1 MDFFIYRNN
10 EFIEKLAPSEIK
22 LTRSLSG
29 VFFLTFKT
37 QQNIQQNDVLKTRI
51 NDTEFTFNIEQ
62 EKNNFKAYHR
72 IYNLSK
78 KLFLRETDGADQ
90 FGIIGYEANKAA
102 LESYLTGFGF
112 NLIDSLDES
121 LKDNLK
127 AVDYSS
133 DNVLSALT
141 KFLEAFG
148 AEHEFNDYN
157 IYIKTRVGLDI
168 PQQFIQAGGNT
179 NAITKEIDTSNII
192 TRLYPKGKSD
202 NLDVL
207 ENYYY
212 NELRPV
218 NYDFINKKIEDNPQ
232 LYIDS
237 SVIGQYG
244 VIEQIKEFDVRLH
257 NLNGTVISWGQITID
272 EENYNYIDI
281 DKTIDLSVLE
291 ANQCTLFMTKG
302 FEQVQEVRI
311 KYNSCTTTRIVY
323 YPQLTNKD
331 IYNIDFINGTYI
343 LMGYITQTQ
352 YDEAKNQLITEANNY
367 LEQHKEA
374 KITYS
379 INFAYFSEQ
388 DRQQINLSVN
398 IGDAVR
404 LIDKSQAIDTE
415 VRVLDFEYDLKL
427 GMYNKITFSNT
438 FERMP
443 VNSIIDEMYVK
454 LLEQQKKIREEALLL
469 NGSVQTARTA
479 LERHELLVQKQF
491 YGSENEYVR
500 IGSEDRNYQVH
511 GLEIVPTL
519 ERIDWTEFRFQEVA
533 EDISYKIASGN
544 KIETTTIDYF
554 MSIRIDKNDTENLN
568 NGNIISFN
576 VEMEKGEI
584 GGYTYYPLG
593 VVRFVAGKVAMPAID
608 KGFTLIHGDFI
619 QTGTV
624 QADYIRV
631 GSDADTRVS
640 EGEEANQIVQE
651 NKNVWDQAAINAQN
665 ALSNISD
672 MSSDSKI
679 TPTEKINLKR
689 EFDIATQEKT
699 NVVLTAE
706 SIRDNAGNEI
716 PTIVTAKT
724 NLITAYNALNTYV
737 SPLLVDMS
745 VTSDVNSTTLTQKFT
760 DFYDKL
766 NGVYKAIDEHLNVA
780 RNFADNVSTTNYTE
794 INGGKIKTGTV
805 IADYIRVGSDA
816 DARVSN
822 GEIAKNFAD
831 NVSSNNYTEIHGGK
845 ITTGTVTADQLEA
858 NFTIKAGQYI
868 QAGDETRNYKLDGTQ
883 GLIRT
888 IGSNTYNIYCYV
900 TSGEVNFDGTVIY
913 KDIDLT
919 NYGLT
924 DYIAILN
931 FQQMQF
937 WRSVWTT
944 SKNLTLTYAKI
955 SSNILRILAYFSD
968 DVVWTTKTG
977 PEISFT
983 VRDSW
988 HTLVTTATDTTG
1000 ARVYW
1005 NVTTTSGSYTESN
1018 TLTHYYRIPGT
1029 YTIKVRGNERGNQYI
1044 SIDWGDGII
1053 TTDGDYYRSWATP
1066 VYSFKYVAE
1075 GHSGNPQPLWG
1086 KINYA
1091 VLGY

>member
-37 QQNIQQNDVLKTRI
+37 QQNIQQNDVLKTKI
-51 NDTEFTFNIEQ
+51 NDTDFTFNIVK
-62 EKNNFKAYHR
+62 EKDSYKAYHR
-72 IYNLSK
+72 IYDLSK
-78 KLFLRETDGADQ
+78 KLFLREIDGADQ
-90 FGIIGYEANKAA
+90 FGIIGYEANKTA

-112 NLIDSLDES
+112 NLIDNLDAS

-218 NYDFINKKIEDNPQ
+218 NYDFVNKKIEDNPV

-237 SVIGQYG
+237 SVIEQYG
-244 VIEQIKEFDVRLH
+244 VIEQIKEFDVKLH
-257 NLNGTVISWGQITID
+257 NLNGSVVSWGQITID

-281 DKTIDLSVLE
+281 DKTIDLSILE

-331 IYNIDFINGTYI
+331 IYDIDFTGGTYI
-343 LMGYITQTQ
+343 LMAYITQTQ

-404 LIDKSQAIDTE
+404 LIDKSQAIDTD

-533 EDISYKIASGN
+533 EDISYKVSAGN
-544 KIETTTIDYF
+544 KIETTTKDYF

-576 VEMEKGEI
+576 AEMEKGEI

-593 VVRFVAGKVAMPAID
+593 VVRFVAGKVAIPAID

-619 QTGTV
+619 QTGTIEATQLV
-624 QADYIRV
+624 KTLELVAEQKITIP
-631 GSDADTRVS
+631 DTIAL
-640 EGEEANQIVQE
+640 GY
-651 NKNVWDQAAINAQN
+651 N
-665 ALSNISD
+665 ALSDSTAGLKISNGKVEIQGQ
-672 MSSDSKI
+672 SSKLLLSSQGIRQIYTISMADQIDSSYSLSIPIYIPKNADGTDVSSGI
-679 TPTEKINLKR
+679 ARIIVKTEKFR
-689 EFDIATQEKT
+689 AYSKT
-699 NVVLTAE
+699 V
-706 SIRDNAGNEI
+706 GGGGG
-716 PTIVTAKT
+716 
-724 NLITAYNALNTYV
+724 
-737 SPLLVDMS
+737 
-745 VTSDVNSTTLTQKFT
+745 TTL
-760 DFYDKL
+760 
-766 NGVYKAIDEHLNVA
+766 
-780 RNFADNVSTTNYTE
+780 SSSS
-794 INGGKIKTGTV
+794 GGGT
-805 IADYIRVGSDA
+805 
-816 DARVSN
+816 
-822 GEIAKNFAD
+822 
-831 NVSSNNYTEIHGGK
+831 
-845 ITTGTVTADQLEA
+845 
-858 NFTIKAGQYI
+858 
-868 QAGDETRNYKLDGTQ
+868 
-883 GLIRT
+883 
-888 IGSNTYNIYCYV
+888 
-900 TSGEVNFDGTVIY
+900 
-913 KDIDLT
+913 
-919 NYGLT
+919 
-924 DYIAILN
+924 
-931 FQQMQF
+931 
-937 WRSVWTT
+937 
-944 SKNLTLTYAKI
+944 
-955 SSNILRILAYFSD
+955 
-968 DVVWTTKTG
+968 
-977 PEISFT
+977 
-983 VRDSW
+983 
-988 HTLVTTATDTTG
+988 
-1000 ARVYW
+1000 
-1005 NVTTTSGSYTESN
+1005 TTTSNAGGSWSGQTSATFSGTSLHSHSVVISSHNHEITLDGHTHSVTIPPHTHPIDFGIYESAN
-1018 TLTHYYRIPGT
+1018 TATITVSKGT
-1029 YTIKVRGNERGNQYI
+1029 
-1044 SIDWGDGII
+1044 S
-1053 TTDGDYYRSWATP
+1053 SWAVTT
-1066 VYSFKYVAE
+1066 
-1075 GHSGNPQPLWG
+1075 GNKLDVSNIAISDG
-1086 KINYA
+1086 ETINISANNLARVQAYIF
-1091 VLGY
+1091 VEYFLY

>member
-37 QQNIQQNDVLKTRI
+37 QQNIQQNDVLKTKI
-51 NDTEFTFNIEQ
+51 NDTDFTFNIVK
-62 EKNNFKAYHR
+62 EKDSYKAYHR
-72 IYNLSK
+72 IYDLSK

-90 FGIIGYEANKAA
+90 FAIIGYEANKTA

-112 NLIDSLDES
+112 NLIDNLDAS

-148 AEHEFNDYN
+148 AEHEFNDRN

-244 VIEQIKEFDVRLH
+244 VIEQIKEFDVKLH
-257 NLNGTVISWGQITID
+257 NLNGNVVSWGQISID

-281 DKTIDLSVLE
+281 DKTIDLSILE

-311 KYNSCTTTRIVY
+311 KYDSCTSTRIVY

-331 IYNIDFINGTYI
+331 IYNIDFTNGSYI

-404 LIDKSQAIDTE
+404 LIDKSQAIDTV

-454 LLEQQKKIREEALLL
+454 LSEQQKKIREEALLL

-491 YGSENEYVR
+491 YGNENEYVR

-519 ERIDWTEFRFQEVA
+519 ERIDWTEFRFQEVF
-533 EDISYKIASGN
+533 EDVSYKVASGN
-544 KIETTTIDYF
+544 KIETTTKDYF

-568 NGNIISFN
+568 NGNIISFS
-576 VEMEKGEI
+576 ETMEKGEI

-619 QTGTV
+619 QTGT
-624 QADYIRV
+624 
-631 GSDADTRVS
+631 
-640 EGEEANQIVQE
+640 
-651 NKNVWDQAAINAQN
+651 
-665 ALSNISD
+665 
-672 MSSDSKI
+672 
-679 TPTEKINLKR
+679 
-689 EFDIATQEKT
+689 
-699 NVVLTAE
+699 
-706 SIRDNAGNEI
+706 
-716 PTIVTAKT
+716 
-724 NLITAYNALNTYV
+724 ITADKIAAGTI
-737 SPLLVDMS
+737 
-745 VTSDVNSTTLTQKFT
+745 TA
-760 DFYDKL
+760 DKL
-766 NGVYKAIDEHLNVA
+766 T
-780 RNFADNVSTTNYTE
+780 S
-794 INGGKIKTGTV
+794 
-805 IADYIRVGSDA
+805 
-816 DARVSN
+816 
-822 GEIAKNFAD
+822 
-831 NVSSNNYTEIHGGK
+831 
-845 ITTGTVTADQLEA
+845 
-858 NFTIKAGQYI
+858 NFTISAGQYI
-868 QAGDETRNYKLDGTQ
+868 QAGDANRNYKLDGTQ
-883 GLIRT
+883 GLIRGIYGT
-888 IGSNTYNIYCYV
+888 DYNIPV
-900 TSGEVNFDGTVIY
+900 VVKTGMVSIY
-913 KDIDLT
+913 GSEGVYINIRDLHLT
-919 NYGLT
+919 NYNVILT
-924 DYIAILN
+924 LHTNPINYLTYLNSPIALLTYTKDSNNPNNGFTIQANYITNAVWASSSGPLITIPTVPLDVWSDWYTIETIQGEKGIKVSLSFLAGSRIRAVLNFEHISAFQTINNYDLKVRVRKTGSVTELLEGELMLDNNEILYSSSQVSPGDPVTSAEAQRIAILN
-931 FQQMQF
+931 ADRQF
-937 WRSVWTT
+937 GHPIEV
-944 SKNLTLTYAKI
+944 N
-955 SSNILRILAYFSD
+955 
-968 DVVWTTKTG
+968 
-977 PEISFT
+977 
-983 VRDSW
+983 
-988 HTLVTTATDTTG
+988 
-1000 ARVYW
+1000 
-1005 NVTTTSGSYTESN
+1005 
-1018 TLTHYYRIPGT
+1018 
-1029 YTIKVRGNERGNQYI
+1029 YTII
-1044 SIDWGDGII
+1044 
-1053 TTDGDYYRSWATP
+1053 
-1066 VYSFKYVAE
+1066 
-1075 GHSGNPQPLWG
+1075 
-1086 KINYA
+1086 
-1091 VLGY
+1091 GY

>member
-112 NLIDSLDES
+112 NLIDNLDES

-218 NYDFINKKIEDNPQ
+218 NYDFVNKKIEDNPV

-237 SVIGQYG
+237 SVIEQYG
-244 VIEQIKEFDVRLH
+244 VIEQIKEFDVKVH
-257 NLNGTVISWGQITID
+257 NLNGVVTSWGQITID
-272 EENYNYIDI
+272 ENNYNFIDI
-281 DKTIDLSVLE
+281 DRTIDLSVLE
-291 ANQCTLFMTKG
+291 SNQCTLFMTKG

-311 KYNSCTTTRIVY
+311 KYDSCTSTRIVY

-331 IYNIDFINGTYI
+331 IYNIDFTSGTFI
-343 LMGYITQTQ
+343 LMGYITQNE
-352 YDEAKNQLITEANNY
+352 YDEAKNQLITEAMNY

-379 INFAYFSEQ
+379 INFAYFYERDKQ
-388 DRQQINLSVN
+388 KINLNIN

-404 LIDKSQAIDTE
+404 LIDKSQDIDTE
-415 VRVLDFEYDLKL
+415 VRVLDFEYDLML
-427 GMYNKITFSNT
+427 GMYSKVTFSNT
-438 FERMP
+438 FERLP
-443 VNSIIDEMYVK
+443 INSIIDEMYVK

-533 EDISYKIASGN
+533 EDVSYKVASGN

-576 VEMEKGEI
+576 TEMEKGEI

-593 VVRFVAGKVAMPAID
+593 VVRFEAGKVAVPAID

-619 QTGTV
+619 QTGTIEAE
-624 QADYIRV
+624 QIAADTITADKLIKTLELEVGQKISVTGSVVFGYNALSDSSAGIKVINGKVEIEDANSKLLIGSQGIRQIYTISMSDQIDSSYSLTIPIYIPKNTD
-631 GSDADTRVS
+631 GSDVSSGTARIIVKAEKFRAYSKAVNAGGSYSTTKTSSSGGSYSTTETTSSGGSSSSTTGSDGTHNHYISDTTDYESNHQHSVS
-640 EGEEANQIVQE
+640 EGSSYTGYDGGHDHSFSGNTGYTGSHTHYFQTPNHTHSVSIYISSHTH
-651 NKNVWDQAAINAQN
+651 NVDINIPSHTHPIDFGIYESTNTATITITKGTN
-665 ALSNISD
+665 NWNVATGNSIDLSNIAVNNGET
-672 MSSDSKI
+672 I
-679 TPTEKINLKR
+679 TL
-689 EFDIATQEKT
+689 
-699 NVVLTAE
+699 
-706 SIRDNAGNEI
+706 S
-716 PTIVTAKT
+716 
-724 NLITAYNALNTYV
+724 
-737 SPLLVDMS
+737 
-745 VTSDVNSTTLTQKFT
+745 
-760 DFYDKL
+760 
-766 NGVYKAIDEHLNVA
+766 
-780 RNFADNVSTTNYTE
+780 ADNL
-794 INGGKIKTGTV
+794 
-805 IADYIRVGSDA
+805 
-816 DARVSN
+816 ARVQ
-822 GEIAKNFAD
+822 
-831 NVSSNNYTEIHGGK
+831 V
-845 ITTGTVTADQLEA
+845 
-858 NFTIKAGQYI
+858 YI
-868 QAGDETRNYKLDGTQ
+868 FVE
-883 GLIRT
+883 
-888 IGSNTYNIYCYV
+888 
-900 TSGEVNFDGTVIY
+900 
-913 KDIDLT
+913 
-919 NYGLT
+919 
-924 DYIAILN
+924 
-931 FQQMQF
+931 
-937 WRSVWTT
+937 
-944 SKNLTLTYAKI
+944 
-955 SSNILRILAYFSD
+955 YFL
-968 DVVWTTKTG
+968 
-977 PEISFT
+977 
-983 VRDSW
+983 
-988 HTLVTTATDTTG
+988 H
-1000 ARVYW
+1000 
-1005 NVTTTSGSYTESN
+1005 
-1018 TLTHYYRIPGT
+1018 
-1029 YTIKVRGNERGNQYI
+1029 
-1044 SIDWGDGII
+1044 
-1053 TTDGDYYRSWATP
+1053 
-1066 VYSFKYVAE
+1066 
-1075 GHSGNPQPLWG
+1075 
-1086 KINYA
+1086 
-1091 VLGY
+1091 